1 MTYENIMADEITPE
15 QLEAMREEKP
25 PPLATAAAL
34 GLRECQRIESERAAS
49 KAWNNRSE
57 AAYERYK
64 LGLAIEALKLASAVT
79 YFETN
84 GNPTR

>member
-1 MTYENIMADEITPE
+1 MIYETIMADEITPE

-34 GLRECQRIESERAAS
+34 GLRECQRIEAERAAS
-49 KAWNNRSE
+49 PVWNNRAD
-57 AAYERYK
+57 AAYQRYK
-64 LGLAIEALKLASAVT
+64 LTQAIEALKLASTIT

-84 GNPTR
+84 GNP